1 MNVMKNT
8 QHQLN
13 KVANIKKIIVLL
25 NICALA
31 LLNSCAVGPDY
42 KRPDMELPEH
52 YLVQNNSEQNSSGK
66 NTWVTA
72 APADALDRGNWWQLF
87 NDPILNDLQTNV
99 AVSNQNIIAAKAAY
113 DQARSLVTQQRAAI
127 FPSVDL
133 SGSAERSGVTET
145 HATSNR
151 YQVGIGASWEPDVWG
166 RLSRAARSARASAQ
180 ASEADLVS
188 AQLSAQGELA
198 IDYFS
203 LRETDAQI
211 ILMSNTIETYERSL
225 QITQNRFNVGVTTKT
240 DMLQAQTQLANTKA
254 DLLSLQRQREQ
265 LEHAIA
271 VLVGKTPEE
280 FTLVAQPLWQA
291 FVPQVPLGLPS
302 ELLQRRPDIASAER
316 RVAAANEQIGVA
328 KSGYFPSFKLS
339 ASDGNTSNTTAD
351 LFNSSANVWSVGLAL
366 AQTLFDAG
374 ATGARVDSAKAAH
387 QQASAHYRQTVLN
400 AFADVEDQLTAIRI
414 LSQQQTLRE
423 QASQSADQVEQ
434 QAMNRYR
441 QGQISFTDVVSAQ
454 TSALSARRSLAQAYA
469 DSQTA
474 TVALI
479 QALGGGWQGEYY

>member
-1 MNVMKNT
+1 MKNIKRR
-8 QHQLN
+8 LN
-13 KVANIKKIIVLL
+13 RIAIITATIIFLGG
-25 NICALA
+25 
-31 LLNSCAVGPDY
+31 CAVGPDY
-42 KRPDMELPEH
+42 KRPEIAVPAN
-52 YLVQNNSEQNSSGK
+52 YLGQNSLGQNDPAK
-66 NTWVTA
+66 NNWVTA
-72 APADALDRGNWWQLF
+72 APADALDRGTWWQLF
-87 NDPILNDLQTNV
+87 NDPILNELQTSV
-99 AVSNQNIIAAKAAY
+99 SVSNQNIIAAKAAY

-133 SGSAERSGVTET
+133 SGSADRTGVTET
-145 HATSNR
+145 HATSNK

-166 RLSRAARSARASAQ
+166 RLSRATKGARAAAQ
-180 ASEADLVS
+180 ATEADLVS

-211 ILMSNTIETYERSL
+211 ILISNTIDTYERSL
-225 QITQNRFNVGVTTKT
+225 QITQNRFTVGATTKT
-240 DMLQAQTQLANTKA
+240 DVLQAQTQLANTKA

-280 FTLVAQPLWQA
+280 FALAAQPSWQA
-291 FVPQVPLGLPS
+291 YVPQVPLGLPS

-328 KSGYFPSFKLS
+328 KSGYFPSLKLS
-339 ASDGNTSNTTAD
+339 ASDGNSSNTTAD
-351 LFNSSANVWSVGLAL
+351 LFNSNANVWSLGLSL

-387 QQASAHYRQTVLN
+387 EQASAHYRQTVLS

-414 LSQQQTLRE
+414 LSQQQILRE

-434 QAMNRYR
+434 QALNRYR
-441 QGQISFTDVVSAQ
+441 YGQISFTDVVSAQ

-474 TVALI
+474 AVALI
-479 QALGGGWQGEYY
+479 QALGGGWQGDYK